1 VSKIKNYINEAYGEL
16 KKVSWPKKEEIVG
29 STWIVILFVII
40 LALVL
45 GAIDFATLSLVRLVI
60 R

>member
-1 VSKIKNYINEAYGEL
+1 MSKIKNYINEAYGEL